1 MNAPLPLNP
10 LNGLDDWRRAE
21 PSPAIRDATL
31 AAMRRALT
39 PQALSVPSRL
49 RQGLRPAR
57 WLAWSGIAACATGV
71 LGIALVFSVSLPPTQ
86 QKEFSASAFVPLV
99 SSERWQRVIQDTQE
113 PDKGNPTAWVVAA
126 EIPAERLALLGFPY
140 DPSDADRP
148 VRAELLMQASGEVL
162 AVRVLN

>member
-1 MNAPLPLNP
+1 MNSPLPLNP
-10 LNGLDDWRRAE
+10 LNSLDDWRHAE
-21 PSPAIRDATL
+21 PPTAAREATL
-31 AAMRRALT
+31 AAMRKALAGQ
-39 PQALSVPSRL
+39 PQTQPGLLQR
-49 RQGLRPAR
+49 LRPAR
-57 WLAWSGIAACATGV
+57 WLAWSGVAACATGV

-113 PDKGNPTAWVVAA
+113 PDKGNPTAWVVAT
-126 EIPAERLALLGFPY
+126 EIPAERLALLGLPY

-148 VRAELLMQASGEVL
+148 VRAELLMHASGEVL